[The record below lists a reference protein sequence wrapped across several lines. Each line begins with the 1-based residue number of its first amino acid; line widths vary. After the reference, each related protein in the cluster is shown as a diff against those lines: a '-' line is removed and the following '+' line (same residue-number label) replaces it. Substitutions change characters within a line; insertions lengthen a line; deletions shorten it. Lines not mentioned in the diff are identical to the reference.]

1 MEFACVKMDML
12 LTLLE
17 FVLFALASAMPSSST
32 VSVQSVLEVKSSMAV
47 QAVSAPPEELNRGAF
62 VLPSVRMMSLSM
74 LTETAT
80 HACST
85 K

>member
-1 MEFACVKMDML
+1 MKMDMR

-62 VLPSVRMMSLSM
+62 VLLSVRTMSLSM
-74 LTETAT
+74 LMETAT